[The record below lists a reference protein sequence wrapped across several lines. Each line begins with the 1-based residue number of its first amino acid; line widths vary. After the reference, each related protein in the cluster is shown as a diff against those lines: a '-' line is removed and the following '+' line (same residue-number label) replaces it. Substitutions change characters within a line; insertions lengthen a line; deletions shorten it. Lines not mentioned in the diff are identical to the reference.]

1 MSNDDPL
8 DQQLR
13 RIAETSMER
22 RAEAVDT
29 DVALGD
35 HRVRLQDPPTVAG
48 HDRRWLA
55 AAAAVVILAA
65 GITAIAW
72 PRSAASPDLVAT
84 ETVATLPS
92 TTGTVSVTTDR
103 PTETTTTTISTTTA
117 AAASPSTVQAGG
129 SVEITPA
136 GSVQRTCNDVVTLT
150 STGPDQ
156 PRVVGQIAGNW
167 VPAPSDGAPVTY
179 PACQGITSDEAVSV
193 SVPVNVPGGTYQ
205 LCMTQP
211 DVPAGCA
218 MVTIEAAGTDGAGC
232 TSEPLKP
239 PSLVDGSSP
248 GDGVV
253 TEQAGGRLVRWGDS
267 DSPFAVTQG
276 LGFPVDVSYID
287 YAIENERVITAGD
300 WQATTVAVGD
310 PPISGITI
318 FLRDVTDGCVRT
330 YTVGPGLYSDE
341 VSTLAEEW
349 VAALSSGEPIAPS
362 GHSDIGLDYFGRRIT
377 PFDAP
382 FFEIDEIGPA
392 GAMTGTLSNDQIV
405 ALFSRYRLSDGTIV
419 RLDGTPSENRCTN
432 RPLVRSGTPE
442 TADAT
447 TAVNEARSI
456 AATPA
461 GTLLATRDV
470 CPPGT
475 KWGDPGTFSELIE
488 VDPAAANSSVTSLRT
503 WQSDPDQIVLEDGT
517 RVIAFGE
524 HTLGDVSP
532 DGRYASTSELY
543 ESDSRRWSLLDLN
556 NNATTLSPPSICES
570 AGDIVGPPR
579 FVGDNVVVLAR
590 LCATLHAG
598 NDTHGGDVQVEA
610 IDLAATQPGD
620 SIVWNSSVPGLGVNE
635 FTRSVDLSARR
646 DTNNTIWAIVAG
658 NGDLEVSSQSYALG
672 GGEIVDITRLGY
684 QTFAFQ
690 AEDLITQ
697 FDSPPT

>member
-29 DVALGD
+29 DLALGD
-35 HRVRLQDPPTVAG
+35 HRARLQDPPTAAG
-48 HDRRWLA
+48 HDRRWFA
-55 AAAAVVILAA
+55 AAAAVIIFAA

-72 PRSAASPDLVAT
+72 PRSAESPDLVAT

-103 PTETTTTTISTTTA
+103 PTETTTTAISTTEA
-117 AAASPSTVQAGG
+117 AQASPSTVEAGG

-136 GSVQRTCNDVVTLT
+136 GSVQRTCNDIVTLA
-150 STGPDQ
+150 SADSDQ
-156 PRVVGQIAGNW
+156 PRIVGQIAGNW
-167 VPAPSDGAPVTY
+167 VPAPSDGTPVTY
-179 PACQGITSDEAVSV
+179 PACQGITSGEAVSV

-205 LCMTQP
+205 LCITHP
-211 DVPAGCA
+211 GVPAGCA
-218 MVTIEAAGTDGAGC
+218 TVTIETAAIDGAEC
-232 TSEPLKP
+232 TSEPLTP

-248 GDGVV
+248 GDGVIE
-253 TEQAGGRLVRWGDS
+253 EQAGGRLVRWGDT
-267 DSPFAVTQG
+267 DSPFAVTEG
-276 LGFPVDVSYID
+276 LGFPID
-287 YAIENERVITAGD
+287 ESWLDNAIANGRIITAGD

-318 FLRDVTDGCVRT
+318 FLRNTTDGCIRI
-330 YTVGPGLYSDE
+330 YDVGPGLYSDE
-341 VSTLAEEW
+341 ANTLAEEW
-349 VAALSSGEPIAPS
+349 VAALASGAPIAPS
-362 GHSDIGLDYFGRRIT
+362 EHSDIGLDYFGRRYAGSG
-377 PFDAP
+377 AP
-382 FFEIDEIGPA
+382 FFEIDEIGPT
-392 GAMTGTLSNDQIV
+392 GATTGTLPNDQI
-405 ALFSRYRLSDGTIV
+405 ASLFSRYSPSDGTTV
-419 RLDGTPSENRCTN
+419 RLDGHPSEARCAN
-432 RPLVRSGTPE
+432 RPLVRSGAPKA
-442 TADAT
+442 AD
-447 TAVNEARSI
+447 AVNEARSI
-456 AATPA
+456 AVTPA

-475 KWGDPGTFSELIE
+475 KWGDPGTYSELIE
-488 VDPAAANSSVTSLRT
+488 FDPASVNPAVTRLRT
-503 WQSDPDQIVLEDGT
+503 WESDPDQIAFEDGSG
-517 RVIAFGE
+517 VIAFGE
-524 HTLGDVSP
+524 HALGDVSP

-556 NNATTLSPPSICES
+556 DNATTLSPPSICER

-590 LCATLHAG
+590 LCATLHTGA
-598 NDTHGGDVQVEA
+598 DTQGGEVQVEA
-610 IDLAATQPGD
+610 IDLAAVQPAD

-646 DTNNTIWAIVAG
+646 DSNNTIWAIVAG

-672 GGEIVDITRLGY
+672 GQEIVDISRLGY

-697 FDSPPT
+697 FDSPPN